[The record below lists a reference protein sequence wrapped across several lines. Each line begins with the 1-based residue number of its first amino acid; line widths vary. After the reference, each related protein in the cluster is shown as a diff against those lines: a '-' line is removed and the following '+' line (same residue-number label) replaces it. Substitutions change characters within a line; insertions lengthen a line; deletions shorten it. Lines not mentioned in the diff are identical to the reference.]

1 MTKRMNSARIA
12 VCGAALVVLGLV
24 AGVVAKG
31 EADNQKIAPVYSV
44 DVYDAER
51 DAGEDLKMTVL
62 RAEKEKKRILIQL
75 GGNWCGWCRAMSRFF
90 HENDKVAAK
99 LADDYIIMKVNYSD
113 ENRNSFFL
121 RDFPNFESFPHLY
134 VLDSSGKVLHSEP
147 TEDFERAGTRYNEKA
162 ILEFLDK
169 WDGAS

>member
-1 MTKRMNSARIA
+1 MKPGPSSFAPLICALLFLAA
-12 VCGAALVVLGLV
+12 VAPGCGAKDEVS
-24 AGVVAKG
+24 AGKA
-31 EADNQKIAPVYSV
+31 APVYSV
-44 DVYDAER
+44 DVYDPKR
-51 DAGEDLKMTVL
+51 DAAKDLEATVA
-62 RAEKEKKRILIQL
+62 RAKEEKKRILIQL
-75 GGNWCGWCRAMSRFF
+75 GGDWCGWCRAMSRFF
-90 HENDKVAAK
+90 HENEKVAAK
-99 LADDYIIMKVNYSD
+99 LADDFIIMKVNYSD

-169 WDGAS
+169 WDGKD